1 MRQAG
6 SSIIISGRIE
16 DMEKILLFIFIL
28 VTMHFKMFLSKKEKH
43 SKGEIFRYFLKVA
56 IFLMVFIV
64 LPFSFIYNSIIFD
77 IEDEYESY
85 FETPIELVSE
95 LEGFGMGFLDGYT
108 QFAFKAESGA
118 VLKDNDKYQTI
129 TDSVTKIKTIKD
141 FQRKFNSDTY
151 KKFEDYLK
159 DLSYDNTELKFHYR
173 DSSYVDREYLYMKNG
188 NIHFFTV
195 MY

>member
-1 MRQAG
+1 
-6 SSIIISGRIE
+6 
-16 DMEKILLFIFIL
+16 MEKILLFIFIL
-28 VTMHFKMFLSKKEKH
+28 VTMHFKIFLSKKEKH

-108 QFAFKAESGA
+108 QFAFNAESGV
-118 VLKDNDKYQTI
+118 VLKENDIYVVV
-129 TDSVTKIKTIKD
+129 TDSVLKNKTIKD
-141 FQRKFNSDTY
+141 FQKKFNSDTY
-151 KKFEDYLK
+151 KKFENHLK

-173 DSSYVDREYLYMKNG
+173 DSSYVNREYLYMKNG
-188 NIHFFTV
+188 KTHFFTV
-195 MY
+195 EY